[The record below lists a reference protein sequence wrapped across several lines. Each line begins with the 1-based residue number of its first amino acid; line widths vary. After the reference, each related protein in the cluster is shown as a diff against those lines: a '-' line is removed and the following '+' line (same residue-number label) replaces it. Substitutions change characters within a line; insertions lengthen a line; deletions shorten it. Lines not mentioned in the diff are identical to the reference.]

1 MKRSKTVNLNN
12 IIYLKDERIYIKP
25 DQNEYDI
32 TDHVQELLEE
42 LERLKV

>member
-1 MKRSKTVNLNN
+1 MNLNN
-12 IIYLKDERIYIKP
+12 IIYLKDERICMKP

-32 TDHVQELLEE
+32 TVHVQELLEE